1 MSFYELIPLLPLV
14 GFLIT
19 GIFWPYFKGKGHLVT
34 VPLMTISW
42 VLSLKAFSETLNGP
56 PVHMTLYNWIDSGHF
71 HVAISLMV
79 DHLTAIMLVM
89 VTTVST
95 LVHVYTIGYM
105 KDDSGYDRFFA
116 YISLFTFSMIMLL
129 MSDNL
134 LELFVFWEAVG
145 FCSYILIV
153 HWYERKPSWVA
164 ANKAF
169 IMNRIGDF
177 GFILGIFL
185 VYEVFGTLNYDAI
198 FASLPKH
205 LHDTINV
212 WSAFNGTTQTSV
224 ITVMALLLF
233 VGAVGK
239 SAQIPLHPWLPDA
252 MEGPT
257 PISALIHAATMVT
270 AGIFMIVRLNPL
282 YNASPAAMS
291 VVAWTGAVTAIVA
304 ATIALTQRDIKKIVA
319 YSTMSQLGYMVMAC
333 GIGAYGA
340 GIFHLLTHGFF
351 KALLFLGAGSVI
363 HSMSGEQDIFRMGGL
378 SRAMKITFATMLI
391 GSLALSGIPPFA
403 GFYSKDLIL
412 SDAFQSGAT
421 GHLLWMIGAFTAF
434 LTAFYTFRLIF
445 VVFMGKEKFSE
456 GEHHHGH
463 EGHAPHESPL
473 VMTFPLMVLSVFA
486 LAAGWAGNHF
496 DIIGFLSQSMPVP
509 HPAGRPQLSEDA
521 LLGISVIAGVLG
533 IALAYMMYAKPSTIP
548 QKIAGQFKLLY
559 SISLNKWF
567 FDEFY
572 DLVFVKPTM
581 FLSFLLW
588 REVDKGVIDGIVN
601 GVADFCQSSAVAIRR
616 VQTGQLQNYALVMAL
631 GLFGM
636 ISLFLFIR

>member
-1 MSFYELIPLLPLV
+1 MSFYVLIPLLPLV

-19 GIFWPYFKGKGHLVT
+19 GIFWPYFKGKGHIVT
-34 VPLMTISW
+34 VPLMVVSW
-42 VLSLKAFSETLNGP
+42 VLSLRAFSETMSAP
-56 PVHMTLYNWIDSGHF
+56 PVHIKLFDWIDSGSL

-95 LVHVYTIGYM
+95 LVHIYTVGYM

-177 GFILGIFL
+177 GFMLGILL
-185 VYEVFGTLNYDAI
+185 VYVIFGTLNYSEI
-198 FASLPKH
+198 FQKLPAH
-205 LHDTINV
+205 LHDTINL
-212 WSAFNGTTQTSV
+212 WSAFNGTTQYSV
-224 ITVMALLLF
+224 ITVIALLLF

-239 SAQIPLHPWLPDA
+239 SAQLPLHPWLPDA

-270 AGIFMIVRLNPL
+270 AGIFMIVRLNPI
-282 YNASPAAMS
+282 YNASPVAMS
-291 VVAWTGAVTAIVA
+291 VVAWTGALTAIVA

-391 GSLALSGIPPFA
+391 GSLALSGLPPFA

-412 SDAFQSGAT
+412 SDAFQSGPS
-421 GHLLWMIGAFTAF
+421 GHVFWMIGVFTAM
-434 LTAFYTFRLIF
+434 LTAFYTFRLVF
-445 VVFMGKEKFSE
+445 VVFLGKEKFSE

-463 EGHAPHESPL
+463 EGHAPHESPF
-473 VMTFPLMVLSVFA
+473 VMTFPLLFLAVMA
-486 LAAGWAGNHF
+486 LVAGWGGTHY
-496 DIIGFLSQSMPVP
+496 DIIGFLSQSMPIP
-509 HPAGRPQLSEDA
+509 HPFGRPELSDDTLKSISVIVA
-521 LLGISVIAGVLG
+521 LLGIL
-533 IALAYMMYAKPSTIP
+533 LAYLLYGKPSTIP
-548 QKIAGQFKLLY
+548 QKIAQQFKWLY

-572 DLVFVKPTM
+572 DLVFVKPTI

-588 REVDKGVIDGIVN
+588 KEVDKGVIDGIVN
-601 GVADFCQSSAVAIRR
+601 GVAEFCQTSAATIRR
-616 VQTGQLQNYALVMAL
+616 VQTGQLQNYALVMAI

-636 ISLFLFIR
+636 VSLFLFVR